1 MKIAIIG
8 ADRADSMEFHL
19 KDAFMHL
26 GHDVIIFYIYSFAL
40 FKNKSLRPYAQSVD
54 KFLRTSNDKYDARRF
69 KTLSNNVKSFNPDLI
84 VCLYKDIHPSFIDNV
99 KSSSNVVIHVNPD
112 QMTTLGYQQV
122 FAGNYD
128 AWFTKDKYM
137 LRFMTDNMHLNTF
150 PYTEAFN
157 HRYNPKPMIEK
168 PDLERELDIDVATY
182 GTLYPYRTRMLG
194 EIIRGGIDIKLYGVV
209 PHRFFDNTLAPYCTG
224 KYIVGEEK
232 AKVLYGSRIVL
243 NNLHFA
249 EVESVNCRFFE
260 ANGCGAF
267 QLCDYRPILAE
278 LLPVDPETVS
288 FKDTNDAIDKIKYYL
303 YHADERHEIANKIY
317 SHFLEHYTYDHLAK
331 YLLKTVSE
339 L

>member
-26 GHDVIIFYIYSFAL
+26 GHDVIIFDIYSFAL

-157 HRYNPKPMIEK
+157 HRYNPKPMIENLTLK
-168 PDLERELDIDVATY
+168 GNLISMLLHTEPFILTELECWEKSYVEVLTLNYMA
-182 GTLYPYRTRMLG
+182 LYPIVFSIIHLLHIVLG
-194 EIIRGGIDIKLYGVV
+194 
-209 PHRFFDNTLAPYCTG
+209 NTLLD
-224 KYIVGEEK
+224 EEK
-232 AKVLYGSRIVL
+232 AKVLYGS
-243 NNLHFA
+243 
-249 EVESVNCRFFE
+249 
-260 ANGCGAF
+260 
-267 QLCDYRPILAE
+267 
-278 LLPVDPETVS
+278 
-288 FKDTNDAIDKIKYYL
+288 
-303 YHADERHEIANKIY
+303 
-317 SHFLEHYTYDHLAK
+317 
-331 YLLKTVSE
+331 
-339 L
+339 